1 MERSLSDPKLGEVRA
16 VLERLQTFAADPD
29 STQPPHQASNGA
41 ALNGHATSS
50 HKAGPPEAVAPV
62 SHDSG
67 VPVGKRRAP
76 AAIGLGIA
84 SLVAIL
90 LGGGWLMVS
99 PGNRSELSAAAT
111 PDVTAGR
118 AISERDA
125 SVRDASIRDPSARD
139 TPVRD
144 PSVRDQSVRD
154 QSVRDPSVRDP
165 SMRDPSVK
173 EPPPTARP
181 WRAAI
186 DTAQDL
192 LARGHVQAARKQLL
206 GLASA
211 DAADVAW
218 MLARSYDPN
227 YLVTLPS
234 ADGSPDVDQATR
246 WYRIWHAAAVKQGL
260 VPNSVS
266 VERIIGSMR

>member
-29 STQPPHQASNGA
+29 STEPPHQASNGA
-41 ALNGHATSS
+41 AVNGHATSA
-50 HKAGPPEAVAPV
+50 HKAGSPEAVAHAPV
-62 SHDSG
+62 RESSTPE
-67 VPVGKRRAP
+67 PVGKRRAP
-76 AAIGLGIA
+76 AAIGLSIA
-84 SLVAIL
+84 GLVVIL

-99 PGNRSELSAAAT
+99 PGDRGELSAAAT
-111 PDVTAGR
+111 PDVTPAGR
-118 AISERDA
+118 AISDRDASARDA
-125 SVRDASIRDPSARD
+125 SVSDASARD
-139 TPVRD
+139 A
-144 PSVRDQSVRD
+144 
-154 QSVRDPSVRDP
+154 SVRDPSVRDA
-165 SMRDPSVK
+165 SVRDPSVK
-173 EPPPTARP
+173 EPLPVVRTS
-181 WRAAI
+181 RAAI

-192 LARGHVQAARKQLL
+192 LSKGQVQAARKQLL

-227 YLVTLPS
+227 FLVTLPS
-234 ADGSPDVDQATR
+234 TDGSPDIDQATR

>member
-29 STQPPHQASNGA
+29 STQLPHEASNGA
-41 ALNGHATSS
+41 AFNGHATGA
-50 HKAGPPEAVAPV
+50 HKAISPEAGAHAPV
-62 SHDSG
+62 RYDSG
-67 VPVGKRRAP
+67 IHESVGMWRAP

-84 SLVAIL
+84 GMVVIL
-90 LGGGWLMVS
+90 LGVVWLIVS
-99 PGNRSELSAAAT
+99 PGNRGELSAAAT
-111 PDVTAGR
+111 PDVTPAGR
-118 AISERDA
+118 AISERDPPA
-125 SVRDASIRDPSARD
+125 ANPPAAKEGDASAKQPL
-139 TPVRD
+139 
-144 PSVRDQSVRD
+144 
-154 QSVRDPSVRDP
+154 
-165 SMRDPSVK
+165 
-173 EPPPTARP
+173 PPARP

-192 LARGHVQAARKQLL
+192 LSRGQVQAARKQLL

-211 DAADVAW
+211 DATDVAW

-227 YLVTLPS
+227 FLVTLPS
-234 ADGSPDVDQATR
+234 ADGAGDVEQATR

>member
-29 STQPPHQASNGA
+29 STQPPAEVSNGA
-41 ALNGHATSS
+41 ALNGHATSA
-50 HKAGPPEAVAPV
+50 HEAGSPASGAHAPV
-62 SHDSG
+62 RDEPGIHES
-67 VPVGKRRAP
+67 VVNRRAP

-84 SLVAIL
+84 GTVVIL
-90 LGGGWLMVS
+90 LGLVWLIVS
-99 PGNRSELSAAAT
+99 PGNRGELSAAAT
-111 PDVTAGR
+111 PDVTPAGR
-118 AISERDA
+118 AISERSERSEREM
-125 SVRDASIRDPSARD
+125 SVQQ
-139 TPVRD
+139 PV
-144 PSVRDQSVRD
+144 PV
-154 QSVRDPSVRDP
+154 PA
-165 SMRDPSVK
+165 
-173 EPPPTARP
+173 ARP
-181 WRAAI
+181 SRAGVDA
-186 DTAQDL
+186 AQDL
-192 LARGHVQAARKQLL
+192 LAKGQVQAARKQLL

-227 YLVTLPS
+227 FLVTLPS
-234 ADGSPDVDQATR
+234 ADGAGDVEQATR

>member
-29 STQPPHQASNGA
+29 STQPPHEASNGA
-41 ALNGHATSS
+41 AFNGHATSANKTS
-50 HKAGPPEAVAPV
+50 AHKVGSAEAGAHAPARY
-62 SHDSG
+62 DSG
-67 VPVGKRRAP
+67 IREFVGKRRAP

-84 SLVAIL
+84 GTVVIVLGVA
-90 LGGGWLMVS
+90 WLIVS
-99 PGNRSELSAAAT
+99 PGNRGELSAAAT
-111 PDVTAGR
+111 PDVTPAGR

-125 SVRDASIRDPSARD
+125 P
-139 TPVRD
+139 
-144 PSVRDQSVRD
+144 
-154 QSVRDPSVRDP
+154 
-165 SMRDPSVK
+165 VK
-173 EPPPTARP
+173 EPLPPVRP

-192 LARGHVQAARKQLL
+192 LSRGQVQAARKQLL

-227 YLVTLPS
+227 FLITLQS
-234 ADGSPDVDQATR
+234 ADGSPDIDQATR